1 MQKTARNYTFIDG
14 QNLHLGIQSLG
25 WKLDYK
31 KFRVYLKEK
40 YAVEKAYVFIGYLSG
55 NQPLYTFLQDAGY
68 ILVFKPVMYSKEGDI
83 KGNVD
88 ADLVLYSMIEYEN
101 YGQAIIVTSDGD
113 FYSLVRH
120 LYKNQKLKAVMSPY
134 VKTCSTLLKDA
145 AREKIVFMDN
155 LQQKLAYLK
164 RKSTA

>member
-83 KGNVD
+83 KGNID

-101 YGQAIIVTSDGD
+101 YGQAII
-113 FYSLVRH
+113 
-120 LYKNQKLKAVMSPY
+120 
-134 VKTCSTLLKDA
+134 
-145 AREKIVFMDN
+145 
-155 LQQKLAYLK
+155 
-164 RKSTA
+164 